1 MAKCQGGPSCD
12 ALVNVCV
19 VKEDLPKKTSFMGNL
34 GSRYIE
40 EERATCETQCR
51 KELKAFEELKE
62 CQRGTLA

>member
-1 MAKCQGGPSCD
+1 M
-12 ALVNVCV
+12 NVCV

-51 KELKAFEELKE
+51 KELKEAWPTEDFKELPE
-62 CQRGTLA
+62 QMQLSASRLLM